1 MATTRNKN
9 VAGVRLQEALK
20 QRILSLYQRLPANQK
35 KVANYFLQHPNEV
48 AFHTTDSM
56 AATLEVS
63 KATIVRFAQ
72 SLGYDGFT
80 ALHDEVVDAL
90 QSHLEPANRFFVTL
104 GKHTPDEALTLV
116 AENEVKNIN
125 QTIHELD
132 RRVLDEVVT
141 IILRARR
148 VYTMGIGIS
157 SLLAQ
162 VLAYELINVAIE
174 AQALSSD
181 TMRFAGH
188 LVLVQKKDLVIGF
201 SFPPYSR
208 ETVEAAAYAKRRGI
222 TVVAIT
228 DKLTAPITFHAAK
241 VLVVRTK
248 NMLYTNSISAISV
261 VINALVTEIALK
273 NKSAVEKVFKETS
286 RMLHQTDEYVRE
298 AALG

>member
-1 MATTRNKN
+1 
-9 VAGVRLQEALK
+9 VAD
-20 QRILSLYQRLPANQK
+20 
-35 KVANYFLQHPNEV
+35 YFLQHLNEV
-48 AFHTTDSM
+48 AFHTTESM
-56 AATLEVS
+56 AATLHVS

-72 SLGYDGFT
+72 SLGYNGFS
-80 ALHDEVVDAL
+80 ALHDEVVNAV
-90 QSHLEPANRFFVTL
+90 QSHLEPADRFIVDL
-104 GKHTPDEALTLV
+104 GKHLPDEALTLV

-162 VLAYELINVAIE
+162 VLAYELLNVAIE

-181 TMRFAGH
+181 TMRFVGH
-188 LVLVQKKDLVIGF
+188 LALAQKSDIVIGF

-208 ETVEAAAYAKRRGI
+208 ETIEAAAYAKTHGVP
-222 TVVAIT
+222 VVAIT
-228 DKLTAPITFHAAK
+228 DKLAAPITFHAAK

-273 NKSAVEKVFKETS
+273 SKSAVEKVFQETS
-286 RMLHQTDEYVRE
+286 RALQRTDEYVPA

>member
-1 MATTRNKN
+1 MATSRQKDTSGLRQ
-9 VAGVRLQEALK
+9 QEALRRK
-20 QRILSLYQRLPANQK
+20 ILTLYQRLPANQK
-35 KVANYFLQHPNEV
+35 KVADYFLQHPNEV

-56 AATLEVS
+56 AAALQVS

-72 SLGYDGFT
+72 SLGYNGFT
-80 ALHDEVVDAL
+80 ALHDEVVDVL
-90 QSHLEPANRFFVTL
+90 QSHLEPVNRFMVEW
-104 GKHTPDEALTLV
+104 GKHSPDEALTLV

-132 RRVLDEVVT
+132 RRALNEVAAM
-141 IILRARR
+141 ILRARR

-162 VLAYELINVAIE
+162 VLAYELLNVAIE

-188 LVLVQKKDLVIGF
+188 LVLAQKNDLVIGF

-208 ETVEAAAYAKRRGI
+208 ETVEAAAYAKSRGV

-273 NKSAVEKVFKETS
+273 NKNAVEKVFQETS
-286 RMLHQTDEYVRE
+286 RMLQQTDEYVRE
-298 AALG
+298 AALE